1 LRKNLGSK
9 IATIFI
15 IAICLYALLQLLLMR
30 YSSGDVYPKYSSLRT
45 DPFGTKALYE
55 SLQDCCG
62 LKTSRNFDEFYKIRE
77 RSESAL
83 IFAGSGI
90 PPDEIPASFF
100 NDLDAY
106 MKHGGRLIVTYVPS
120 GTIEIILKEIEE
132 ENKKQQEKEEK
143 EKKKQEKK
151 KDAQKTREEE
161 LFRTVKLSER
171 WGLKYKEFPNSKI
184 GSARLATKTRLP
196 KVLTWHSP
204 VYFELVGKEWN
215 VIYRREGRAVVTE
228 RRIGRGSL
236 VLVSDTFLLSN
247 EAMLRDRQPEFLAW
261 MIGGKKEVIF
271 DEYHHGIAT
280 RPGVAALARKYRL
293 HGIAAGLLIMA
304 FLFVWMNSTSLV
316 PKYTGPA
323 ELKRKTI
330 TGKDTA
336 SGLSNLLRR
345 SVSMKDILTLC
356 FSEWK
361 KSVGKEKQRDTRLKK
376 AQEYLTQVSDE
387 TNRVKDPV
395 ASYNR
400 ISQILNER

>member
-1 LRKNLGSK
+1 
-9 IATIFI
+9 
-15 IAICLYALLQLLLMR
+15 MR
-30 YSSGDVYPKYSSLRT
+30 YSTGDIYPKYSSLRT
-45 DPFGTKALYE
+45 DPLGTKAMYE

-100 NDLDAY
+100 DDLDSY
-106 MKHGGRLIVTYVPS
+106 MKQGGRLIVTYVPS

-143 EKKKQEKK
+143 EKKKKEKK
-151 KDAQKTREEE
+151 KDTPKTREEE
-161 LFRTVKLSER
+161 LFRTIKLSER
-171 WGLKYKEFPNSKI
+171 WGLKYKEFPDNKI
-184 GSARLATKTRLP
+184 GSARLATKSRLP

-204 VYFELVGKEWN
+204 VYFELEGKEWN
-215 VIYRREGRAVVTE
+215 VIYTREGRAVVTE
-228 RRIGRGSL
+228 RQIGKGSL

-261 MIGGKKEVIF
+261 MIGGKKKEVIF

-293 HGIAAGLLIMA
+293 HGIAAGLVVMA
-304 FLFVWMNSTSLV
+304 LLFVWMNSTSLV
-316 PKYTGPA
+316 PKYTNPA
-323 ELKRKTI
+323 ELEKKTI
-330 TGKDTA
+330 SGKDTA
-336 SGLSNLLRR
+336 SALSNLLRR
-345 SVSMKDILTLC
+345 SVSVKDIISIC

-361 KSVGKEKQRDTRLKK
+361 KSVGKEKQTDTRSKN
-376 AQEYLTQVSDE
+376 AQEYLAKVSDE
-387 TNRVKDPV
+387 ANRAKDPV
-395 ASYNR
+395 ESYNR